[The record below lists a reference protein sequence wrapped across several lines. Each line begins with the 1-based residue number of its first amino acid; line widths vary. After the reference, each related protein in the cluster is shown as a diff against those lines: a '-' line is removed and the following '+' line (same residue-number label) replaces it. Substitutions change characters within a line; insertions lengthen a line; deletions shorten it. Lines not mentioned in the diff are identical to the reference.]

1 MDKQHLSK
9 GLLPRALCSKVL
21 VQATANVLIRLLSSE
36 ENGLTVW
43 DLSHYRRGVIECGD
57 SVMPE
62 FIVPPKYKQ
71 LFNEYDLSVI
81 KADHYVAEREDLR
94 LYRNT
99 FLERI
104 KQRYPNRR
112 WLLPPVLDTISKI
125 EGLSDAE
132 FSELMK
138 TFRYV

>member
-1 MDKQHLSK
+1 
-9 GLLPRALCSKVL
+9 
-21 VQATANVLIRLLSSE
+21 
-36 ENGLTVW
+36 
-43 DLSHYRRGVIECGD
+43 
-57 SVMPE
+57 MPE

-104 KQRYPNRR
+104 KQRYRA
-112 WLLPPVLDTISKI
+112 WADSGLT
-125 EGLSDAE
+125 GLSIRFRGPSPNPEVISLMAE
-132 FSELMK
+132 AAGLVSASGH
-138 TFRYV
+138 RA

>member
-1 MDKQHLSK
+1 
-9 GLLPRALCSKVL
+9 
-21 VQATANVLIRLLSSE
+21 
-36 ENGLTVW
+36 
-43 DLSHYRRGVIECGD
+43 
-57 SVMPE
+57 MPE
-62 FIVPPKYKQ
+62 FILPPTDKQ

-81 KADHYVAEREDLR
+81 KADHYVTEREDLR
-94 LYRNT
+94 HYRST

>member
-1 MDKQHLSK
+1 
-9 GLLPRALCSKVL
+9 
-21 VQATANVLIRLLSSE
+21 
-36 ENGLTVW
+36 
-43 DLSHYRRGVIECGD
+43 
-57 SVMPE
+57 MPE
-62 FIVPPKYKQ
+62 FILPAKYKL

-81 KADHYVAEREDLR
+81 KADHYLPEREDLGA
-94 LYRNT
+94 YRAT
-99 FLERI
+99 FMERI

-112 WLLPPVLDTISKI
+112 WLPPTTQETIAKI

>member
-1 MDKQHLSK
+1 MAELNRLSATE
-9 GLLPRALCSKVL
+9 ALRQIAAGKITSEAL
-21 VQATANVLIRLLSSE
+21 VR
-36 ENGLTVW
+36 
-43 DLSHYRRGVIECGD
+43 DC
-57 SVMPE
+57 
-62 FIVPPKYKQ
+62 
-71 LFNEYDLSVI
+71 
-81 KADHYVAEREDLR
+81 
-94 LYRNT
+94 
-99 FLERI
+99 LERI

>member
-1 MDKQHLSK
+1 
-9 GLLPRALCSKVL
+9 
-21 VQATANVLIRLLSSE
+21 
-36 ENGLTVW
+36 
-43 DLSHYRRGVIECGD
+43 
-57 SVMPE
+57 MPE
-62 FIVPPKYKQ
+62 FILPSKYKQ

-81 KADHYVAEREDLR
+81 KADHYVPEREDLR

-104 KQRYPNRR
+104 KGRYPNRC
-112 WLLPPVLDTISKI
+112 WLLPPVLETISKI

>member
-1 MDKQHLSK
+1 
-9 GLLPRALCSKVL
+9 
-21 VQATANVLIRLLSSE
+21 
-36 ENGLTVW
+36 
-43 DLSHYRRGVIECGD
+43 
-57 SVMPE
+57 MPE

-81 KADHYVAEREDLR
+81 KADHYVPEREDLR
-94 LYRNT
+94 PYRNT

-112 WLLPPVLDTISKI
+112 WLLPPVLETISKI

-138 TFRYV
+138 SFRYV

>member
-1 MDKQHLSK
+1 
-9 GLLPRALCSKVL
+9 
-21 VQATANVLIRLLSSE
+21 
-36 ENGLTVW
+36 
-43 DLSHYRRGVIECGD
+43 
-57 SVMPE
+57 MPE
-62 FIVPPKYKQ
+62 FIVPQKYKQ

-94 LYRNT
+94 VYRTT

-104 KQRYPNRR
+104 KLRYPNRR

-132 FSELMK
+132 FLELMK
-138 TFRYV
+138 AFRYV

>member
-1 MDKQHLSK
+1 
-9 GLLPRALCSKVL
+9 
-21 VQATANVLIRLLSSE
+21 
-36 ENGLTVW
+36 
-43 DLSHYRRGVIECGD
+43 
-57 SVMPE
+57 MPE
-62 FIVPPKYKQ
+62 FILPLKYKQ

-81 KADHYVAEREDLR
+81 KADHYIPEREDPG

-99 FLERI
+99 FLARI
-104 KQRYPNRR
+104 WRRYPNRR
-112 WLLPPVLDTISKI
+112 WLPPPVLETISKI

>member
-1 MDKQHLSK
+1 
-9 GLLPRALCSKVL
+9 
-21 VQATANVLIRLLSSE
+21 
-36 ENGLTVW
+36 
-43 DLSHYRRGVIECGD
+43 
-57 SVMPE
+57 MPE
-62 FIVPPKYKQ
+62 FILPAKYKQ

-81 KADHYVAEREDLR
+81 KADHYVPEREDLR

-99 FLERI
+99 FLDRI

-112 WLLPPVLDTISKI
+112 WLLPPVLETISKI

-138 TFRYV
+138 TFRYA

>member
-1 MDKQHLSK
+1 
-9 GLLPRALCSKVL
+9 
-21 VQATANVLIRLLSSE
+21 
-36 ENGLTVW
+36 
-43 DLSHYRRGVIECGD
+43 
-57 SVMPE
+57 MPE
-62 FIVPPKYKQ
+62 FILPQKYKQ

-81 KADHYVAEREDLR
+81 KADHYVTEREDLR
-94 LYRNT
+94 VYRNA
-99 FLERI
+99 FLDRI